1 MDVLSKGLRPMDST
15 AITMCMDNKL
25 PIRVFN
31 ITKAGNVAAALRG
44 DEVGTLV
51 H

>member
-1 MDVLSKGLRPMDST
+1 MDVISNGLRPMDTT

-31 ITKAGNVAAALRG
+31 ITEKGNVAAALRG

>member
-1 MDVLSKGLRPMDST
+1 ME
-15 AITMCMDNKL
+15 NHL

-31 ITKAGNVAAALRG
+31 ISVPGNIAKAVRG
-44 DEVGTLV
+44 EAIGTLV

>member
-1 MDVLSKGLRPMDST
+1 MTRRLRVMDST
-15 AITMCMDNKL
+15 AITMCMENDL

-31 ITKAGNVAAALRG
+31 IAEPGNIARAVQG
-44 DEVGTLV
+44 DRVGTLV